1 MDFATLLSPNI
12 TYLVLV
18 IGIILAMLALLS
30 PGTGALELGALFL
43 FLLAGYGIYNT
54 PVNLWALM
62 VLLAGVTVFVI
73 LALRKSRRWWHLAI
87 AIAALVI
94 GSAYLFSS
102 NVWYVPAVHPLLALV
117 TSLLASGLMWI
128 IARRGLEAISRRPD
142 NKLQDVVGAVGETR
156 SEVFQEGSVYVSGEL
171 WSAHSKKPIPS
182 ETRVRVVSR
191 DGFTLEIEPVDQA

>member
-12 TYLVLV
+12 TYLILV
-18 IGIILAMLALLS
+18 VGIILAMLALLS

-54 PVNLWALM
+54 PVNLWALV
-62 VLLAGVTVFVI
+62 VLLVGVTAFL

-102 NVWYVPAVHPLLALV
+102 DVWYMPAVHPLLALV
-117 TSLLASGLMWI
+117 TSVLAAGLMWI

-142 NKLQDVVGAVGETR
+142 NKLQDVLGAVGETR

-171 WSAHSKKPIPS
+171 WSARSKKPIPN
-182 ETRVRVVSR
+182 ETACRVVSR